1 MTMNCI
7 VLNKYLQLGSVY
19 LTVVVLLGPV
29 VQMGS
34 VVPKTKNSSKNIG
47 VKLISFKLEKGGCKV
62 CHPYPIFR
70 FTTQQT

>member
-7 VLNKYLQLGSVY
+7 VCNKYLQLGSVY
-19 LTVVVLLGPV
+19 FTVVVLLGPV

-47 VKLISFKLEKGGCKV
+47 VKLN
-62 CHPYPIFR
+62 
-70 FTTQQT
+70 